1 MQRWSRRG
9 GILRRVLTTDA
20 QVEGVHFDRRFSSP
34 EDIGFRSL
42 AVNVSDI
49 AAMGAT
55 ARWALVSLVLPDAT
69 AVAEVDGIV
78 EGIVQLAESAGN
90 GGHRREPDAQPWAA
104 DDRHHRDW

>member
-9 GILRRVLTTDA
+9 GNTQTVLTTDA

-69 AVAEVDGIV
+69 
-78 EGIVQLAESAGN
+78 
-90 GGHRREPDAQPWAA
+90 GGRRGRWHR
-104 DDRHHRDW
+104 